1 MSVLAVDL
9 NLLDLILDWQ
19 MTIAWAGEA
28 NCEPSRLGW
37 WLTDLINDLG
47 GGDLKDWA
55 LRLDRENLG

>member
-9 NLLDLILDWQ
+9 DLLDLILDWQ

-37 WLTDLINDLG
+37 WRTDLIGKVL
-47 GGDLKDWA
+47 A
-55 LRLDRENLG
+55 VS